1 MGQTN
6 AEYSP
11 EHLKHERGQLH
22 VVEDPCQNTFKDEP
36 AFIKRLI
43 KVLVASWYIAAAA
56 ATTDLLKSHNV

>member
-1 MGQTN
+1 MVKG
-6 AEYSP
+6 
-11 EHLKHERGQLH
+11 L
-22 VVEDPCQNTFKDEP
+22 EDPCQNTFKDKP